1 MQLPPIPL
9 PSLQR
14 NILILILTWGTETS
28 AGPLNW
34 AFEHRSKKRSF
45 TAINAS
51 YCITQSCA
59 FKKLS
64 RNLSCVSIWMFFNL
78 VSRRFK
84 GTLWMSEEHPLSLVE
99 QVTPIIDLMA
109 RTSSHF
115 ARLRDFVTLKFP
127 PGFPV
132 KIGTWQVLYR
142 HYTFKKHISEVSFY
156 IQSAVLSSLAEIPLF
171 HVLNARITFGNV
183 NKCSTE
189 EEANTTPAA
198 TPTSSGEDEEAAGG
212 NAASF
217 HHQTWLC
224 IKIVARLWFLTCFSF
239 GFSSVQRC
247 LLFKCVLQCLRCLS
261 VTNVEEAAGTHPC
274 PTTTRSFCST
284 PSIRVSWSLAESRA
298 RSEEP
303 SACHAQICHFPCA
316 HLDFAFHCILQT
328 LLMFVSL

>member
-51 YCITQSCA
+51 YCITQSCV

-64 RNLSCVSIWMFFNL
+64 RNLSCVSIWTFFNL

-142 HYTFKKHISEVSFY
+142 HYTFKKHIKLYSHSPLKSVSTSNSLCFPLL
-156 IQSAVLSSLAEIPLF
+156 QRFPCFMCWMPGLHLGMSTNAVLKRRRTQRQQPHQRPQERMKKQQVGIQP
-171 HVLNARITFGNV
+171 VLPPDMTV
-183 NKCSTE
+183 Y
-189 EEANTTPAA
+189 
-198 TPTSSGEDEEAAGG
+198 
-212 NAASF
+212 
-217 HHQTWLC
+217 
-224 IKIVARLWFLTCFSF
+224 
-239 GFSSVQRC
+239 
-247 LLFKCVLQCLRCLS
+247 
-261 VTNVEEAAGTHPC
+261 
-274 PTTTRSFCST
+274 
-284 PSIRVSWSLAESRA
+284 
-298 RSEEP
+298 
-303 SACHAQICHFPCA
+303 
-316 HLDFAFHCILQT
+316 
-328 LLMFVSL
+328 